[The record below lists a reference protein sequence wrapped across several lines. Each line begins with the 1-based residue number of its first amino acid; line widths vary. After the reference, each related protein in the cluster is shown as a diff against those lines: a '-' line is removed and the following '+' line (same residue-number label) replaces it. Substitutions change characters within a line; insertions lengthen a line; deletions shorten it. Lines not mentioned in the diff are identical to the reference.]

1 MNSQPKGDTVS
12 INLANAQNGI
22 EIIVSNPGNKI
33 PEEHLPKLFDR
44 FYRVDKSRQR
54 KNEGSGIGL
63 AIVKSIILTHK
74 GTINVKS
81 DEYSTR
87 FTIFLPKN

>member
-1 MNSQPKGDTVS
+1 ANVKG
-12 INLANAQNGI
+12 GI
-22 EIIVSNPGNKI
+22 EIIISNPGKKI

-63 AIVKSIILTHK
+63 AIVKSIILAHK
-74 GTINVKS
+74 GSIQIAS

-87 FTIFLPKN
+87 FTIFLPNNI